1 MTEPPSFV
9 MVCHTSADFCH
20 QWLTP
25 GTHSTA
31 MPHPKANPKELTTM
45 PLLPHPA
52 DNDLLPSPAL
62 AAGVLVLPA
71 LATLGLS
78 AVLALAAPTEAQART
93 RRSVEH
99 NADGSTTTHTGV
111 ARSGPNGAMLRGR
124 TATTDG
130 QGNGSVTR
138 RGATVGAQGGV
149 AARQG
154 STTRSVDGSSSHRGT
169 RHGGGGGSR
178 NADGSVEQARSTTA
192 TSAATGNS
200 VQTQSSYSKGSGLS
214 RSATCYDASGTA
226 MACPTRP

>member
-1 MTEPPSFV
+1 
-9 MVCHTSADFCH
+9 
-20 QWLTP
+20 
-25 GTHSTA
+25 
-31 MPHPKANPKELTTM
+31 M

-52 DNDLLPSPAL
+52 DNDLLHRPAL

-99 NADGSTTTHTGV
+99 NADGSTGSQTGVAHTGV

-154 STTRSVDGSSSHRGT
+154 STTRSVDGSASHSGTVSAQNAQGSLHSS
-169 RHGGGGGSR
+169 GGASR

-200 VQTQSSYSKGSGLS
+200 VQTQSSYSKDSGLS

>member
-124 TATTDG
+124 TVPP
-130 QGNGSVTR
+130 QK
-138 RGATVGAQGGV
+138 AQG
-149 AARQG
+149 
-154 STTRSVDGSSSHRGT
+154 SLHSS
-169 RHGGGGGSR
+169 GGASR

>member
-1 MTEPPSFV
+1 
-9 MVCHTSADFCH
+9 
-20 QWLTP
+20 
-25 GTHSTA
+25 
-31 MPHPKANPKELTTM
+31 M

-52 DNDLLPSPAL
+52 DNDLLHRPAL

-99 NADGSTTTHTGV
+99 NADGSTTAHTGV
-111 ARSGPNGAMLRGR
+111 ARS

-138 RGATVGAQGGV
+138 RGAAVGAQGGV

-154 STTRSVDGSSSHRGT
+154 STTRSADGSASHSGTVSAQNAQGSLHSS
-169 RHGGGGGSR
+169 GGASR

-200 VQTQSSYSKGSGLS
+200 VQTQSSYSKDSGLS

>member
-1 MTEPPSFV
+1 
-9 MVCHTSADFCH
+9 
-20 QWLTP
+20 
-25 GTHSTA
+25 
-31 MPHPKANPKELTTM
+31 M
-45 PLLPHPA
+45 PLLPQA
-52 DNDLLPSPAL
+52 FDNDLLHRPAL

-154 STTRSVDGSSSHRGT
+154 STTRSVDGSASHSGTVSAQNAQGSLHSS
-169 RHGGGGGSR
+169 GGASR

-200 VQTQSSYSKGSGLS
+200 VQTQSSYSKDSGLS

>member
-1 MTEPPSFV
+1 MTRHDGAAV
-9 MVCHTSADFCH
+9 VCHGLSYIGGFLPSMAHTRDPQYSHA
-20 QWLTP
+20 TP
-25 GTHSTA
+25 QGKPQGVDH
-31 MPHPKANPKELTTM
+31 
-45 PLLPHPA
+45 
-52 DNDLLPSPAL
+52 DLLHSPAL

-111 ARSGPNGAMLRGR
+111 ARSGPNGAMLLGR

-154 STTRSVDGSSSHRGT
+154 
-169 RHGGGGGSR
+169 
-178 NADGSVEQARSTTA
+178 
-192 TSAATGNS
+192 
-200 VQTQSSYSKGSGLS
+200 
-214 RSATCYDASGTA
+214 
-226 MACPTRP
+226 

>member
-1 MTEPPSFV
+1 MT
-9 MVCHTSADFCH
+9 
-20 QWLTP
+20 
-25 GTHSTA
+25 
-31 MPHPKANPKELTTM
+31 
-45 PLLPHPA
+45 PLNRPTVH
-52 DNDLLPSPAL
+52 DLLQRPAM
-62 AAGVLVLPA
+62 AAGVLMFSASMAVLLAA
-71 LATLGLS
+71 L
-78 AVLALAAPTEAQART
+78 LALAAPADANART

-138 RGATVGAQGGV
+138 RGAAVGVQGGV

-154 STTRSVDGSSSHRGT
+154 STTRSVDGSASHSGTVSAQNAQGSLHSS
-169 RHGGGGGSR
+169 GGASR

-200 VQTQSSYSKGSGLS
+200 VQTQSSYSKDSGLS
-214 RSATCYDASGTA
+214 RSATCYDASDTA

>member
-1 MTEPPSFV
+1 
-9 MVCHTSADFCH
+9 
-20 QWLTP
+20 
-25 GTHSTA
+25 
-31 MPHPKANPKELTTM
+31 M

-99 NADGSTTTHTGV
+99 KIDGSTGSQTGVAHTGV
-111 ARSGPNGAMLRGR
+111 ARSGPNGVMLRGR

-130 QGNGSVTR
+130 QGSGSVTS
-138 RGATVGAQGGV
+138 RGAAVGAQGGV

-154 STTRSVDGSSSHRGT
+154 STTRSADGSASHSGTVSAQNAQGSLHSS
-169 RHGGGGGSR
+169 GGAAR
-178 NADGSVEQARSTTA
+178 NADGSVTQARTSTA
-192 TSAATGNS
+192 TSGATGNS
-200 VQTQSSYSKGSGLS
+200 VQAQSSYSQASGLS
-214 RSATCYDASGTA
+214 RNATCYDASGTA

>member
-1 MTEPPSFV
+1 
-9 MVCHTSADFCH
+9 
-20 QWLTP
+20 
-25 GTHSTA
+25 
-31 MPHPKANPKELTTM
+31 M
-45 PLLPHPA
+45 PLLPQA
-52 DNDLLPSPAL
+52 FDNDLLHRPAL

-99 NADGSTTTHTGV
+99 SADGSTTAHTGV
-111 ARSGPNGAMLRGR
+111 ARSGPNGALLRGR

-154 STTRSVDGSSSHRGT
+154 STTRSVDGSASHSGTVSAQNAQGSLHSSGEA
-169 RHGGGGGSR
+169 SR

-200 VQTQSSYSKGSGLS
+200 VLTQSSYSKDSGLS

>member
-1 MTEPPSFV
+1 
-9 MVCHTSADFCH
+9 
-20 QWLTP
+20 
-25 GTHSTA
+25 
-31 MPHPKANPKELTTM
+31 M

-52 DNDLLPSPAL
+52 DNDLLHRPAL

-99 NADGSTTTHTGV
+99 NADGSTTAHTGV
-111 ARSGPNGAMLRGR
+111 ARSGPNGALLRGR

-154 STTRSVDGSSSHRGT
+154 STTRSVDGSASHSGTVSAQNAQGSLHSSGEA
-169 RHGGGGGSR
+169 SR

-200 VQTQSSYSKGSGLS
+200 VQTQSSYSKDSGLS

>member
-78 AVLALAAPTEAQART
+78 AVLALAAPPQAPARPPPP
-93 RRSVEH
+93 
-99 NADGSTTTHTGV
+99 GGGGTGG
-111 ARSGPNGAMLRGR
+111 GP
-124 TATTDG
+124 
-130 QGNGSVTR
+130 R
-138 RGATVGAQGGV
+138 RGAAVGARGGV

-154 STTRSVDGSSSHRGT
+154 STTRSVDGSASHSGTVSAQNAQGSLHSS
-169 RHGGGGGSR
+169 GGASR

-192 TSAATGNS
+192 TSR
-200 VQTQSSYSKGSGLS
+200 QTQSSYSKGSGLS

>member
-1 MTEPPSFV
+1 MT
-9 MVCHTSADFCH
+9 
-20 QWLTP
+20 
-25 GTHSTA
+25 
-31 MPHPKANPKELTTM
+31 
-45 PLLPHPA
+45 PLNRPTVH
-52 DNDLLPSPAL
+52 DLLQRPAM
-62 AAGVLVLPA
+62 AAGVLMFSASMAVLLAA
-71 LATLGLS
+71 L
-78 AVLALAAPTEAQART
+78 LALAAPADANART

-138 RGATVGAQGGV
+138 RGAAVGVQGGV

-154 STTRSVDGSSSHRGT
+154 STTRSVDGSASHSGTVSAQNAQGSLHSS
-169 RHGGGGGSR
+169 GGASR

-200 VQTQSSYSKGSGLS
+200 VQTQSSYSKDSGLS

>member
-78 AVLALAAPTEAQART
+78 AVLALAAPT
-93 RRSVEH
+93 SH
-99 NADGSTTTHTGV
+99 
-111 ARSGPNGAMLRGR
+111 
-124 TATTDG
+124 
-130 QGNGSVTR
+130 
-138 RGATVGAQGGV
+138 GATVPAQKP
-149 AARQG
+149 QG
-154 STTRSVDGSSSHRGT
+154 SLHS
-169 RHGGGGGSR
+169 GGGASR